1 MANYY
6 GATRTNYCN
15 VTDLEAFKRLL
26 NDCMTTDGLG
36 LTFIS
41 NEDKVGFYVESSL
54 IGIPLAPETDNQG
67 DDSDEDCQGA
77 SLDLFHEKLQ
87 TLVAPGDAIII
98 TEVGREKMRYLV
110 GDVTVITRNEIRYM
124 NLRDS
129 AIAMAQDMLGNPSFK
144 TVNEY

>member
-6 GATRTNYCN
+6 GATRTNYFS
-15 VTDLEAFKRLL
+15 VTDLEAFKHLISE
-26 NDCMTTDGLG
+26 CMTTDGLS
-36 LTFIS
+36 LTFMS
-41 NEDKVGFYVESSL
+41 EEDKVGFYVESSL
-54 IGIPLAPETDNQG
+54 FGIPMEPETDDQEDG
-67 DDSDEDCQGA
+67 FAEDCRGA

-87 TLVAPGDAIII
+87 ALVAPGDAIII

-110 GDVTVITRNEIRYM
+110 GDVTVITRSEVRYM

>member
-6 GATRTNYCN
+6 GATRTNYFS
-15 VTDLEAFKRLL
+15 VTDLEAFKRLISE
-26 NDCMTTDGLG
+26 CMTTDGLS
-36 LTFIS
+36 LTFMS
-41 NEDKVGFYVESSL
+41 EEDKVGFYVESSL
-54 IGIPLAPETDNQG
+54 FGIPLESETDDQEDG
-67 DDSDEDCQGA
+67 SDEDCQGA

-87 TLVAPGDAIII
+87 ALVAPGDAIII

-110 GDVTVITRNEIRYM
+110 GDVTVITRSEVRYM

-144 TVNEY
+144 TENEY

>member
-6 GATRTNYCN
+6 GATRTNYFS
-15 VTDLEAFKRLL
+15 VTDLEAFKRLISE
-26 NDCMTTDGLG
+26 CMTTDGLS
-36 LTFIS
+36 LTFMS
-41 NEDKVGFYVESSL
+41 EEDKVGFYVESSL
-54 IGIPLAPETDNQG
+54 FGIPLESETDDQEDG
-67 DDSDEDCQGA
+67 SDEDCQGA

-87 TLVAPGDAIII
+87 ALVAPGDAIII

-110 GDVTVITRNEIRYM
+110 GDVTVITRSEVRYM